1 MKPASPVL
9 LALTAAALV
18 AGAGGVGWV
27 ALRAPAEAE
36 AASDPLPL
44 PPDVPRLA
52 EGPDYERCLGLVRTD
67 PDAARNFA
75 ESWEIGGGGEGARHC
90 GALALLAADEPERA
104 AERLEGLARAS
115 RASAAT
121 RASVFAQAGQAWM
134 MAGETGR
141 AYGAATMGLT
151 LAPDDADLMLDRAV
165 ALGTLR
171 RYADAMDDLNRIVV
185 LDPQRAEAWV
195 FRAAANRHL
204 DRVDQA
210 AEDIGRAIALT
221 PDSAEALLERGIIRQ
236 LKGDTAGAKADW
248 QRAVSLA
255 PDSPTADLAQQNLAL
270 NEAGPQRR

>member
-9 LALTAAALV
+9 LALLAAGLV
-18 AGAGGVGWV
+18 AGAGGTGWL
-27 ALRAPAEAE
+27 ALRAPAEAATE
-36 AASDPLPL
+36 PLPL

-52 EGPDYERCLGLVRTD
+52 EGPEYERCLGLVRTD
-67 PDAARNFA
+67 LVEARNFA
-75 ESWEIGGGGEGARHC
+75 ESWEVGGGGEGARHC
-90 GALALLAADEPERA
+90 GALALLAAGEAERA
-104 AERLEGLARAS
+104 AERLEGLGRAS

-121 RASVFAQAGQAWM
+121 RASIFAQAGQAWM

-151 LAPDDADLMLDRAV
+151 LMPDDADLMLDRAV

-171 RYADAMDDLNRIVV
+171 RYADAMDDLNRVV
-185 LDPQRAEAWV
+185 ALDPQRAEAWV
-195 FRAAANRHL
+195 FRAVANRHL

-210 AEDIGRAIALT
+210 AEDIGQALALV
-221 PDSAEALLERGIIRQ
+221 PDNAEALLERGIIRQ
-236 LKGDTAGAKADW
+236 IKGDTAGAKADW
-248 QRAVSLA
+248 QRAVALA